1 MPFAFPHQILDL
13 GGLPSRLVVFELAF
27 SVYEVFLLLF
37 YFRMLRSFGEV
48 CVLKQIVRMS
58 TSARKR
64 LMRDFKRLQQD
75 PPAGISGAPHDNN
88 IMLWN
93 AVIFGP
99 DDTPWDGGLPIREA
113 A

>member
-1 MPFAFPHQILDL
+1 MPFAFPHQISDL
-13 GGLPSRLVVFELAF
+13 GSLPSRLVVFELAF

-48 CVLKQIVRMS
+48 CVLKQIGSKDV
-58 TSARKR
+58 
-64 LMRDFKRLQQD
+64 DFCEEEAHEGLQKT
-75 PPAGISGAPHDNN
+75 
-88 IMLWN
+88 
-93 AVIFGP
+93 AVGSSSCP